1 MRKLA
6 LVCAFVS
13 MLLFGQD
20 VHAQKEYGIF
30 NSVAIGLNVGST
42 GIGMDVATPITKYV
56 MLRGGVSFM
65 PGITI
70 KTDVDVEVKGHPMEQ
85 IGSYPAS
92 LAMEGSLKRA
102 QGELV
107 ASVYPFPSFPFFI
120 SAGAFFGGDKLAT
133 ITGHSEELKNYISQG
148 SQAGVAIGDYVLPVD
163 EDGNVSGGLKVKAVR
178 PYVGIGFG
186 RIVPKKRL
194 GFSGELGVQVH
205 GTPEV
210 YTDNGSL
217 GNLMSELDPDDDF
230 TKIIDKLTVYPV
242 LKLRLTGRIF

>member
-13 MLLFGQD
+13 MLLFGQV
-20 VHAQKEYGIF
+20 VHARKEYGIF
-30 NSVAIGLNVGST
+30 NSVAIGLNVGTT
-42 GIGMDVATPITKYV
+42 GVGVDVATPITKYV

-70 KTDVDVEVKGHPMEQ
+70 KTDVDVEVDDPTGQM
-85 IGSYPAS
+85 GSYPAR
-92 LAMEGSLKRA
+92 LAMEGSLKRT

-133 ITGHSEELKNYISQG
+133 IQGHSEELKNYIAQG

-163 EDGNVSGGLKVKAVR
+163 KNGNVSGGLKVKAVR

-210 YTDNGSL
+210 YTDNGNL

>member
-1 MRKLA
+1 MRKLTF
-6 LVCAFVS
+6 VCAFIGL
-13 MLLFGQD
+13 LLFGQAM
-20 VHAQKEYGIF
+20 HAQKEYGIF
-30 NSVAIGLNVGST
+30 NSLAVGLNVGTT
-42 GIGMDVATPITKYV
+42 GIGVDVATPITKYV

-70 KTDVDVEVKGHPMEQ
+70 KTDVDVQVDDPTGMG
-85 IGSYPAS
+85 GSYPAR

-163 EDGNVSGGLKVKAVR
+163 KDGNVSGGLKVKAVR

-210 YTDNGSL
+210 YTDYGSL
-217 GNLMSELDPDDDF
+217 DNLMSEVDPDDDF

-242 LKLRLTGRIF
+242 LKLRLTGKIF

>member
-1 MRKLA
+1 
-6 LVCAFVS
+6 
-13 MLLFGQD
+13 
-20 VHAQKEYGIF
+20 
-30 NSVAIGLNVGST
+30 
-42 GIGMDVATPITKYV
+42 
-56 MLRGGVSFM
+56 M

-70 KTDVDVEVKGHPMEQ
+70 NTDVKVEVDDPTGQM
-85 IGSYPAS
+85 GSFPARVD
-92 LAMEGSLKRA
+92 LEGSMKRT
-102 QGELV
+102 QGELI

-120 SAGAFFGGDKLAT
+120 SAGACFGGDKLVT
-133 ITGHSEELKNYISQG
+133 IVGPSEELKSYIAQG
-148 SQAGVAIGDYVLPVD
+148 EKLGVVIGDYVLPVD
-163 EDGNVSGGLKVKAVR
+163 KNGNVSGGLKVKAVR

-210 YTDNGSL
+210 YTNY
-217 GNLMSELDPDDDF
+217 GNLDDLISELDADDDF

>member
-13 MLLFGQD
+13 MLLFGQV

-30 NSVAIGLNVGST
+30 NSLAVGLNVGTT
-42 GIGMDVATPITKYV
+42 GIGVDVATPITKYV

-85 IGSYPAS
+85 IGSYPAR

-210 YTDNGSL
+210 YTDYGSL
-217 GNLMSELDPDDDF
+217 DNLMSEVDPDDDF

>member
-1 MRKLA
+1 
-6 LVCAFVS
+6 
-13 MLLFGQD
+13 
-20 VHAQKEYGIF
+20 
-30 NSVAIGLNVGST
+30 
-42 GIGMDVATPITKYV
+42 
-56 MLRGGVSFM
+56 M

-163 EDGNVSGGLKVKAVR
+163 KDGNVSGGLKVKAVR

-210 YTDNGSL
+210 YTDYGSL
-217 GNLMSELDPDDDF
+217 DNLMSEVDSDDDF

>member
-1 MRKLA
+1 MRKLTF
-6 LVCAFVS
+6 VCAFIGL
-13 MLLFGQD
+13 LLFGQAM
-20 VHAQKEYGIF
+20 HAQKEHGIF
-30 NSVAIGLNVGST
+30 NSLAVGLNVGTT
-42 GIGMDVATPITKYV
+42 GIGIDVATPITKYV

-65 PGITI
+65 PGIAI
-70 KTDVDVEVKGHPMEQ
+70 KTDVDVQVDDPTGMG
-85 IGSYPAS
+85 GSYPAR

-163 EDGNVSGGLKVKAVR
+163 KDGNVSGGLKVKAVR

-186 RIVPKKRL
+186 RLVPKKRI

-210 YTDNGSL
+210 YTDYGSL
-217 GNLMSELDPDDDF
+217 DNLMSELDPDDDF

-242 LKLRLTGRIF
+242 LKLRLTGKIF

>member
-13 MLLFGQD
+13 MLLFGQV

-163 EDGNVSGGLKVKAVR
+163 KDGNVSGGLKVKSVR

-210 YTDNGSL
+210 YTDYGSL
-217 GNLMSELDPDDDF
+217 DNLMSEVDPDDDF

>member
-1 MRKLA
+1 M
-6 LVCAFVS
+6 
-13 MLLFGQD
+13 
-20 VHAQKEYGIF
+20 
-30 NSVAIGLNVGST
+30 
-42 GIGMDVATPITKYV
+42 
-56 MLRGGVSFM
+56 
-65 PGITI
+65 
-70 KTDVDVEVKGHPMEQ
+70 
-85 IGSYPAS
+85 
-92 LAMEGSLKRA
+92 
-102 QGELV
+102 
-107 ASVYPFPSFPFFI
+107 
-120 SAGAFFGGDKLAT
+120 
-133 ITGHSEELKNYISQG
+133 SEELKNYTAQG
-148 SQAGVAIGDYVLPVD
+148 SEAGVAIGDYVLPVD
-163 EDGNVSGGLKVKAVR
+163 KNGNVSGGLTVKAVR

>member
-1 MRKLA
+1 MRKLTF
-6 LVCAFVS
+6 VCAFIGL
-13 MLLFGQD
+13 LLFGQ
-20 VHAQKEYGIF
+20 VMHAQKEYGIF
-30 NSVAIGLNVGST
+30 NSLAVGLNVGTT
-42 GIGMDVATPITKYV
+42 GIGIDVATPITKYV

-70 KTDVDVEVKGHPMEQ
+70 KTDVDVQVKGHPMDMM
-85 IGSYPAS
+85 GSYPAR

-163 EDGNVSGGLKVKAVR
+163 KDGNVSGGLKVKAVR

-210 YTDNGSL
+210 YTDYGSL
-217 GNLMSELDPDDDF
+217 DNLMSELDPDDDF

-242 LKLRLTGRIF
+242 LKLRLTGKIF